1 MNGYFQLQVEP
12 TGVYIMIYP
21 PTEGGEPVK
30 YKEVTEY
37 LGFRRLEQYNAKEL
51 NDAIKNQ
58 TQAVEVEVAPP
69 MELSVNEVMDIR
81 VSSDKMQVFCRFYPP
96 SNGGQMM
103 YAPEIVND
111 LAYNHIRYGI
121 DQDEI
126 SKFLSER
133 EYCRDYVFAKGT
145 EPVHGTDATIKY
157 YFNVDVNLKPKK
169 NEDGTVDY
177 RDLNTIS
184 RVNAGDL
191 LAKLIPED
199 NGTPG
204 RDVYGTEIK
213 PRSVKKGTLEY
224 GNNIRIS
231 EDRTELYTEVTG
243 HASLVNHKVFVSDVY
258 EVPADV
264 DNSIGNIEY
273 SGNVHIGGNVK
284 GGFSVKAQGDI
295 IVEGVV
301 EDAELEA
308 GGQIIVKRGIHG
320 KNKGSLSAEGN
331 VICQFIENATVTSGG
346 FVETDSILHSQ
357 VSAYSEIHANG
368 DKGFITGGVI
378 RAGSLVEAQTIGS
391 EMGAA
396 THVEVGTDPKQKER
410 MSELKVTI
418 AEESSELEKIKLILA
433 TYTRKLQSGEKLPPQ
448 KMEYI
453 QKLAYSYKAKK
464 GTLEPLQEE
473 YEKLQKGLTMA
484 NHAKVQIRN
493 SIYPGVTLAISELE
507 LVIKDKQT
515 FCQFMKKDGEIARST
530 L

>member
-1 MNGYFQLQVEP
+1 MNGYFQLQTKP
-12 TGVYIMIYP
+12 TGVYIIIYP
-21 PTEGGEPVK
+21 PTEGGEPLK

-51 NDAIKNQ
+51 NDAIKNHSQ
-58 TQAVEVEVAPP
+58 IMEVEVAPS
-69 MELSVNEVMDIR
+69 MQFEVNEVMNIR
-81 VSSDKMQVFCRFYPP
+81 VSEDRMQVFCRFYPP

-103 YAPEIVND
+103 YAPEIIND

-133 EYCRDYVFAKGT
+133 EYCKDYVFARGT
-145 EPVHGTDATIKY
+145 EPIHGTDATIEY

-191 LAKLIPED
+191 LARLVPED
-199 NGTPG
+199 GGTPG
-204 RDVYGTEIK
+204 RDVYGTEIR
-213 PRSVKKGTLEY
+213 PRNVKKRTLEY

-231 EDRTELYTEVTG
+231 EDRTEIYTEVTG
-243 HASLVNHKVFVSDVY
+243 HASLVNQTVFVSDVY

-273 SGNVHIGGNVK
+273 SGNVHVGGNVK

-320 KNKGSLSAEGN
+320 KNKGSLNAEGN
-331 VICQFIENATVTSGG
+331 VLCQFIENATVVSGG
-346 FVETDSILHSQ
+346 FVETDSILHSN

-378 RAGSLVEAQTIGS
+378 RAGSIVEAQTIGS
-391 EMGAA
+391 EMGAS
-396 THVEVGTDPKQKER
+396 TRVEVGTDPKLKER
-410 MSELKVTI
+410 MTELKTTI
-418 AEESSELEKIKLILA
+418 AEENSELEKIKLILA
-433 TYTRKLQSGEKLPPQ
+433 TYTRKLQGGEKLPPE
-448 KMEYI
+448 KMEYV

-464 GTLEPLQEE
+464 SILEPLQEE
-473 YEKLQKGLTMA
+473 YDKIQKSLAMA

-493 SIYPGVTLAISELE
+493 SIYPGVTLAVSELE
-507 LVIKDKQT
+507 LVIKEKQT
-515 FCQFMKKDGEIARST
+515 FCQFMKKDGDIAGIT